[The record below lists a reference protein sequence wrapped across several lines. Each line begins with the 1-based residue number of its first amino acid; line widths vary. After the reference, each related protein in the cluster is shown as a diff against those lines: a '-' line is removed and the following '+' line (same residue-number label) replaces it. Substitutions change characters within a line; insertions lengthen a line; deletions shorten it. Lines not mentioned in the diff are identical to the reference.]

1 MQNIEDRKR
10 NDFLDMQK
18 RICNQ
23 RREIERL
30 HKVIEAKDA
39 AITELKAAPGKAV
52 TEFAER
58 IKKYYSCLSGKTLTA
73 TVIYFIDQV
82 AKEMR
87 GD

>member
-1 MQNIEDRKR
+1 MGWSTGEVLN
-10 NDFLDMQK
+10 MQK

-30 HKVIEAKDA
+30 HKVIKAKDA
-39 AITELKAAPGKAV
+39 EIIELKAAPGKAV

-58 IKKYYSCLSGKTLTA
+58 IKKYYSCLNGKTLTA